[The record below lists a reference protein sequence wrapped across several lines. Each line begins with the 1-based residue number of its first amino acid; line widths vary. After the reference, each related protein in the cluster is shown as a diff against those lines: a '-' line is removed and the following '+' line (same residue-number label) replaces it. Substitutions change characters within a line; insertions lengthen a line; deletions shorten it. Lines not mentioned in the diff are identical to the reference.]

1 MSRNVVLVT
10 ADSLRADHCG
20 YMGYG
25 RDTTPTLDRMA
36 ADGLVFENAVSPG
49 PSTPESMSAT
59 HTGEFLKPYY
69 TGEEDSAIVHR
80 RESIRR
86 HLSRNPTIADEL
98 SKAGY
103 TTIGFSPNPFTSRHF
118 GFQRGFDHYEDFLAE
133 SRTLGIYDRLF
144 ERFVSG
150 QTSLT
155 PIRLFLN
162 WVEGEEI
169 FKSWEQYYED
179 VLAQVR
185 AAEEP
190 FFLWVFLLD
199 THLPY
204 LVDRH
209 RRDGVSW
216 LDMWRYNLRLYTG
229 DEDPFTEAERRK
241 LVSLYDSTV
250 KLVDSFLDRLTS
262 DLGEYDPAYVFHGDH
277 GEAFGEHGTYGH
289 DPFMYEENIHVPY
302 VVSNV
307 GRSGRY
313 ERAVSLRTI
322 PSAIADIADIDDPF
336 GTGLPSEAGESPVL
350 CNPFGKRSAFRTRA
364 EKFIWT
370 GDLPDGNAEL
380 YDLEADPGEARD
392 LSEERP
398 EAADGWRRLGR
409 SRVDEETE
417 RLRVSNAVEDVLAEA
432 EL

>member
-1 MSRNVVLVT
+1 
-10 ADSLRADHCG
+10 
-20 YMGYG
+20 
-25 RDTTPTLDRMA
+25 
-36 ADGLVFENAVSPG
+36 
-49 PSTPESMSAT
+49 
-59 HTGEFLKPYY
+59 
-69 TGEEDSAIVHR
+69 
-80 RESIRR
+80 
-86 HLSRNPTIADEL
+86 
-98 SKAGY
+98 
-103 TTIGFSPNPFTSRHF
+103 
-118 GFQRGFDHYEDFLAE
+118 
-133 SRTLGIYDRLF
+133 
-144 ERFVSG
+144 
-150 QTSLT
+150 
-155 PIRLFLN
+155 
-162 WVEGEEI
+162 
-169 FKSWEQYYED
+169 
-179 VLAQVR
+179 
-185 AAEEP
+185 
-190 FFLWVFLLD
+190 
-199 THLPY
+199 
-204 LVDRH
+204 
-209 RRDGVSW
+209 
-216 LDMWRYNLRLYTG
+216 
-229 DEDPFTEAERRK
+229 
-241 LVSLYDSTV
+241 
-250 KLVDSFLDRLTS
+250 
-262 DLGEYDPAYVFHGDH
+262 
-277 GEAFGEHGTYGH
+277 
-289 DPFMYEENIHVPY
+289 MYEENIHVPY